1 MDLQAVEA
9 LNEDLEAFTS
19 DIFKYLG
26 YQGQRSYGQQY
37 LRGLML
43 DGKRKSVEPMAS
55 RLGLPRQNLGHFIAR
70 AASATR
76 AHTVSRCAC

>member
-1 MDLQAVEA
+1 MSGEAIVVAMDLQAVEA
-9 LNEDLEAFTS
+9 LNEDLTEFTR

-43 DGKRKSVEPMAS
+43 DGKRKAESGGAD
-55 RLGLPRQNLGHFIAR
+55 G
-70 AASATR
+70 
-76 AHTVSRCAC
+76 